1 MSDAPARPESPVS
14 PVATVSSL
22 KAHAGQHVTVRGWVA
37 TVRSTGKLH
46 FLVVRDGSGWVQVVV
61 SRQDVTPE
69 VFEAAG
75 ALTQESSVVLTG
87 LVKED
92 ARAEGGVEIVASDVT
107 VLQLA
112 RDYPIAKKE
121 HGTAFLMEHRHLW
134 LRSRRQHAILRVRS
148 ELSRACRD
156 YFFERDFILIDSP
169 ILTPSSA
176 EGTSTLFATDY
187 FGEKAFLSQTGQLYL
202 EPACQ
207 AFGKV
212 FCFGPTFRAEKSK
225 TRRHLTE
232 FWMIEPEVAFA
243 TFDDVMD
250 LAEDFVVEVV
260 GRVVER
266 CREDLLRLE
275 RDLSKLESVVKPF
288 PRIHYD
294 DAVKILQAHPPTA
307 EDDGEPGAPF
317 EWGSDFGGGDNTL
330 LAEQH
335 DRPVMVHRFPG
346 AIKAFYMKADPQRP
360 ELALGV
366 DVLAPE
372 GYGEIIGG
380 GSREEDLA
388 RLETRLREHGLDAKD
403 YEWYL
408 DVRRH
413 GSVPHGGFG
422 MGLERALAW
431 ICGLPHVRETVPFP
445 RMLNVLR
452 P

>member
-1 MSDAPARPESPVS
+1 MPAPIVPISRLLSHV
-14 PVATVSSL
+14 
-22 KAHAGQHVTVRGWVA
+22 GQEVTVRGWLFNK
-37 TVRSTGKLH
+37 RSSGKLA
-46 FLVVRDGSGWVQVVV
+46 FLVLRDGSGYAQAVVP
-61 SRQDVTPE
+61 QKE
-69 VFEAAG
+69 VDDATWKAADE
-75 ALTQESSVVLTG
+75 LTQESSLVVTG
-87 LVKED
+87 TVKAD
-92 ARAEGGVEIVASDVT
+92 ARQEGGVELLVKT
-107 VLQLA
+107 LQPVQIA

-148 ELSRACRD
+148 ELERACRD
-156 YFFERDFILIDSP
+156 YFFDRGFVLVDSP
-169 ILTPSSA
+169 ILTANSC
-176 EGTSTLFATDY
+176 EGTTTLFATDY
-187 FGEKAFLSQTGQLYL
+187 FGEPAYLSQTGQLYL

-250 LAEDFVVEVV
+250 LAEDFTVEVV
-260 GRVVER
+260 GRVLER
-266 CREDLLRLE
+266 CKDELSRLE
-275 RDLSKLESVVKPF
+275 RDTTSLQRVQKPF

-294 DAVKILQAHPPTA
+294 EAVRILQAHPPTS
-307 EDDGEPGAPF
+307 EEGGEPGPPF
-317 EWGSDFGGGDNTL
+317 QWGNDFGGGDNTL
-330 LAEQH
+330 LADQF
-335 DRPVMVHRFPG
+335 DRPVMVHRFPS
-346 AIKAFYMKADPQRP
+346 AVKAFYMKQDPQRP
-360 ELALGV
+360 ECALGV

-380 GSREEDLA
+380 GSREEDID
-388 RLETRLREHGLDAKD
+388 RLRERMRDHGLNEAD

-408 DVRRH
+408 DVRRY

-422 MGLERALAW
+422 MGLERALTW
-431 ICGLPHVRETVPFP
+431 ICGLPHVREAQPWP
-445 RMLNVLR
+445 RTMNVLR